1 MSLTTFLDNFAPGGD
16 PFATRLILGDFEF
29 TGLEVPES
37 VSPGAGKQQLV
48 IHKMVGGKRKVD
60 VLGVDYDNLSWSGW
74 IIGAT
79 AGDRVSELETMR
91 DVGAPLTF
99 SMDGYYYSVVI
110 QSFTPRFEHVYR
122 RPYTIELVVVS
133 SLDTPVTENALAG
146 TLDSL
151 INSDVGE
158 SLGLASI
165 INSSS
170 VSSAIDTVK
179 SAVSQVQGFA
189 NATID
194 TVQTVIRPLVAAQAV
209 VQSVIA
215 QVGASVNDIT
225 TLGGLVPGNP
235 VAQAANNVLR
245 QGAALTQ
252 LAPLYQMQSVL
263 DRMQKNVLSG
273 PLANGTSSVT
283 TSNSSLQKVAA
294 DAYGDQSRWTEIAAA
309 NSITDPR
316 LDGIQTIKIPVGE

>member
-1 MSLTTFLDNFAPGGD
+1 MSLTSFLDNFAPGGD
-16 PFATRLILGDFEF
+16 PFATRLIVGDIEF

-37 VSPGAGKQQLV
+37 VTVGAKQQLV
-48 IHKMVGGKRKVD
+48 VHKLVGGRRIVD

-74 IIGAT
+74 MTGAT
-79 AGDRVSELETMR
+79 AGDRVTELEILR
-91 DVGAPLTF
+91 DAGAPLTF
-99 SMDGYYYSVVI
+99 NMDGYYFSVII
-110 QSFTPRFEHVYR
+110 QSFSARFEHVYR
-122 RPYTIELVVVS
+122 RNYSIDLLVVS
-133 SLDTPVTENALAG
+133 RLDAPITANALAG

-165 INSSS
+165 INSDVVTNS
-170 VSSAIDTVK
+170 INTVK
-179 SAVSQVQGFA
+179 DAVSQVQGFA

-194 TVQTVIRPLVAAQAV
+194 TVQTVIRPLVAAQQV

-225 TLGGLVPGNP
+225 TLGGLIPGNP
-235 VAQAANNVLR
+235 VSTAANNVLR
-245 QGAALTQ
+245 QSAALTQ

-263 DRMQKNVLSG
+263 ERMQKNVLAG

-283 TSNSSLQKVAA
+283 TSNSTLQKVAA
-294 DAYGDQSRWTEIAAA
+294 DSYGDQSRWTEIAAA
-309 NSITDPR
+309 NSIVDPQ
-316 LDGIQTIKIPVGE
+316 LDGIQTIKIPIGE

>member
-1 MSLTTFLDNFAPGGD
+1 MSFTSFLDNFAPGGD
-16 PFATRLILGDFEF
+16 PFATRLIVGDVEF

-37 VSPGAGKQQLV
+37 VTVGAKQQLV
-48 IHKMVGGKRKVD
+48 VHKLVGGKRIVD
-60 VLGVDYDNLSWSGW
+60 VLGVDYDNLSWGGW
-74 IIGAT
+74 MTGAT
-79 AGDRVSELETMR
+79 AGERVTELETLR
-91 DVGAPLTF
+91 DAGQPLSF
-99 SMDGYYYSVVI
+99 NMDGYYFSVII
-110 QSFTPRFEHVYR
+110 QSFSSRFEHIYR
-122 RPYTIELVVVS
+122 RFYNIELLVVER
-133 SLDTPVTENALAG
+133 LDAPVTENALAG

-165 INSSS
+165 INSDA
-170 VSSAIDTVK
+170 VTGAIETVK
-179 SAVSQVQGFA
+179 GAVSQVQGFA
-189 NATID
+189 NATIA
-194 TVQTVIRPLVAAQAV
+194 TVQSVIRPLVAAQAV

-235 VAQAANNVLR
+235 VARAANNVLR

-263 DRMQKNVLSG
+263 ERMQKNVLSG

-283 TSNSSLQKVAA
+283 TSNSSLQKVAS

-309 NSITDPR
+309 NSIIDPR

>member
-1 MSLTTFLDNFAPGGD
+1 MSLTSFLDNFAPGGD
-16 PFATRLILGDFEF
+16 PFATRLIVGDVEF

-37 VSPGAGKQQLV
+37 VTVGAKQQLV
-48 IHKMVGGKRKVD
+48 VHKLVGGRRIVD

-74 IIGAT
+74 MTGAT
-79 AGDRVSELETMR
+79 AGDRVTELEILR
-91 DVGAPLTF
+91 DAGLPLTF
-99 SMDGYYYSVVI
+99 NMDGYYFNVI
-110 QSFTPRFEHVYR
+110 IQYFNARFEHVYR
-122 RPYTIELVVVS
+122 RNYSIDLLVVS
-133 SLDTPVTENALAG
+133 RLDAPITENALAG

-165 INSSS
+165 INSDVVTRS
-170 VSSAIDTVK
+170 INTVK
-179 SAVSQVQGFA
+179 DAVSQVQGFA

-194 TVQTVIRPLVAAQAV
+194 TVQTVIRPLVAAQQV

-225 TLGGLVPGNP
+225 TLGGLIPGNP
-235 VAQAANNVLR
+235 VSTAANNVLR
-245 QGAALTQ
+245 QSAALTQ

-263 DRMQKNVLSG
+263 ERMQKNVLAG

-283 TSNSSLQKVAA
+283 TSNSTLQKVAA
-294 DAYGDQSRWTEIAAA
+294 DSYGDQSRWTEIAAA
-309 NSITDPR
+309 NSIVDPQ
-316 LDGIQTIKIPVGE
+316 LDGIQTIKIPIGE

>member
-1 MSLTTFLDNFAPGGD
+1 MSFTTFLDNFAPGGD
-16 PFATRLILGDFEF
+16 PFATRVILGDFEF

-37 VSPGAGKQQLV
+37 ATPGAGKQQLV
-48 IHKMVGGKRKVD
+48 MHKLVGGKRIFD
-60 VLGVDYDNLSWSGW
+60 VMGVDYDNISWSGW

-79 AGDRVSELETMR
+79 AQERVTQLETMR
-91 DVGAPLTF
+91 DEGLPLSLNIGSYYFSVLLSNFVPVFEFEYRRRYTLELTVVSRLDAPL
-99 SMDGYYYSVVI
+99 
-110 QSFTPRFEHVYR
+110 
-122 RPYTIELVVVS
+122 
-133 SLDTPVTENALAG
+133 TENALTG
-146 TLDSL
+146 TLDKL
-151 INSDVGE
+151 INSDIGE

-165 INSSS
+165 INSDAVTSS
-170 VSSAIDTVK
+170 INTVK
-179 SAVSQVQGFA
+179 DAVSQVQGFA

-235 VAQAANNVLR
+235 VSIAANNVMR
-245 QGAALTQ
+245 QSAALTQ
-252 LAPLYQMQSVL
+252 LVPLYQMQSVL
-263 DRMQKNVLSG
+263 ERMHKSVLSG
-273 PLANGTSSVT
+273 PLANGVSSVI
-283 TSNSSLQKVAA
+283 TSNSSLQKVSA

-309 NSITDPR
+309 NSIIDPQ

>member
-48 IHKMVGGKRKVD
+48 IHKMVGGKRKID

-79 AGDRVSELETMR
+79 AGDRVTELETMR

-110 QSFTPRFEHVYR
+110 QSFTPVFEHVYR
-122 RPYTIELVVVS
+122 RRYTIELVVVS
-133 SLDTPVTENALAG
+133 SLDTPVTENALTG
-146 TLDSL
+146 TLDNL
-151 INSDVGE
+151 INSDIGE

-165 INSSS
+165 INSDAVTSS
-170 VSSAIDTVK
+170 ISTVK
-179 SAVSQVQGFA
+179 DAVSQVQGFA

-194 TVQTVIRPLVAAQAV
+194 AVQTVIRPLVAAQAV
-209 VQSVIA
+209 VQSVIS
-215 QVGASVNDIT
+215 QVGASVSDIT
-225 TLGGLVPGNP
+225 SLGGLLPGNP
-235 VAQAANNVLR
+235 VAMAANNVLR

-263 DRMQKNVLSG
+263 DRIQKNVLSG

-309 NSITDPR
+309 NSIVDPQ
-316 LDGIQTIKIPVGE
+316 LNGIQTIKIPVGE

>member
-1 MSLTTFLDNFAPGGD
+1 MSFTSFLDNFAPGGD
-16 PFATRLILGDFEF
+16 PFATRLIVGDVEF
-29 TGLEVPES
+29 TGLEVPPS
-37 VSPGAGKQQLV
+37 VRLGAKQQLV
-48 IHKMVGGKRKVD
+48 VHKLVGGKRIVD

-74 IIGAT
+74 MTGAT
-79 AGDRVSELETMR
+79 AGERVTALETLR
-91 DVGAPLTF
+91 DVGAPLAF
-99 SMDGYYYSVVI
+99 SIDGYYYSVVI
-110 QSFTPRFEHVYR
+110 QSFGHEFEHVYR
-122 RPYTIELVVVS
+122 RFYSIELVIVS
-133 SLDTPVTENALAG
+133 SLDTPITDNALAG
-146 TLDSL
+146 TLDNL
-151 INSDVGE
+151 INGDLGE

-165 INSSS
+165 INSDAVTTS
-170 VSSAIDTVK
+170 IGFVK
-179 SAVSQVQGFA
+179 DAVSQVQGFA

-194 TVQTVIRPLVAAQAV
+194 TVQTVIRPLVATQAV

-225 TLGGLVPGNP
+225 TLGGLIPGNP
-235 VAQAANNVLR
+235 VAMAANNVLR

-273 PLANGTSSVT
+273 PLANGTSSIT

-309 NSITDPR
+309 NSIADPQ
-316 LDGIQTIKIPVGE
+316 LNGIQTIKIPVGE

>member
-1 MSLTTFLDNFAPGGD
+1 MSLTSFLDNFAPGGD
-16 PFATRLILGDFEF
+16 PFATRLIVGNFEF
-29 TGLEVPES
+29 SGLEVPEA
-37 VSPGAGKQQLV
+37 VTIGAKQQIV
-48 IHKMVGGKRKVD
+48 VHKLVGGKRVVD

-74 IIGAT
+74 MTGAT
-79 AGDRVSELETMR
+79 AGDRMNELETLR
-91 DVGAPLTF
+91 DAGKPLTF
-99 SMDGYYYSVVI
+99 NMDGYYFSVLI
-110 QSFTPRFEHVYR
+110 QSFNARFEYVYR
-122 RPYTIELVVVS
+122 RYYSIELVVIS
-133 SLDTPVTENALAG
+133 RLDAPITTNALAG
-146 TLDSL
+146 TLDAL

-165 INSSS
+165 INSDAVTASIN
-170 VSSAIDTVK
+170 AVK
-179 SAVSQVQGFA
+179 DAVSQVQGFA

-215 QVGASVNDIT
+215 QVAGSINDIT
-225 TLGGLVPGNP
+225 TLGGLIPGNP
-235 VAQAANNVLR
+235 VSTAANNVLR

-263 DRMQKNVLSG
+263 DRLQKNVLAG

-283 TSNSSLQKVAA
+283 TSNSTLQKVAA
-294 DAYGDQSRWTEIAAA
+294 DSYGDQSRWTEIAAA
-309 NSITDPR
+309 NSIVDPQ